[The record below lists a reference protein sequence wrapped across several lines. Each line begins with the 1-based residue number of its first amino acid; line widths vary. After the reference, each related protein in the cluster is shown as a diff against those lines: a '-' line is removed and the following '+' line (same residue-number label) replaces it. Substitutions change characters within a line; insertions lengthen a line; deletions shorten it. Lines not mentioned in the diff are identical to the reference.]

1 LITAWRGVLIS
12 SEETMKRVALIIAL
26 LVPTA
31 AMAKGE
37 CAEDKQK
44 FCKDVVAAK
53 GDVRECLNQHA
64 SELSEPCKKRKET
77 KAKRATKTGKEEK
90 AEPTPGPEPKNDTKI
105 DQPTPGDDAT
115 KQ

>member
-1 LITAWRGVLIS
+1 
-12 SEETMKRVALIIAL
+12 MKLVALLIAL

-37 CAEDKQK
+37 CTADKEK
-44 FCKDVVAAK
+44 FCKDVVEAK
-53 GDVRECLNQHA
+53 GDVKACLNQHA
-64 SELSEPCKKRKET
+64 SELSEPCKKRQEA
-77 KAKRATKTGKEEK
+77 KAKKATKTGKEEK
-90 AEPTPGPEPKNDTKI
+90 AEPTPGPEPKNDTKM